1 MNKVSRYRRVLY
13 GMNINRFFGIS
24 LACDIIPIPYP
35 LYVVG
40 GWRIEGE
47 CKCVRFA

>member
-1 MNKVSRYRRVLY
+1 MSKVSRYRRVLY

-35 LYVVG
+35 FRIVG
-40 GWRIEGE
+40 EG
-47 CKCVRFA
+47 KIKSIGF